1 MHGNEP
7 RQHRDHKYY
16 YARRHSSMVPV
27 VLDNLAL
34 ATGMD
39 ELKAMSFNFWYNAY
53 NLHPKVCILVPIQ
66 TTVFL
71 LEGITV

>member
-1 MHGNEP
+1 
-7 RQHRDHKYY
+7 
-16 YARRHSSMVPV
+16 MVLV

-34 ATGMD
+34 ASGRD